1 MKRTLLMLIS
11 ILLAASSVF
20 GIIASGS
27 GLDDVSDIL
36 RYKRNQKSDLIDFV
50 DVVEDRVEEL
60 REAEANRT
68 EEEKE
73 YAETVVT
80 DKVGTQKYDSGKA
93 QYEAGAQKI
102 ANGQAQYDAAEK
114 TYNEKK
120 AEYDAAEQRLAEG
133 EAQLNAAK
141 KERDAAQ
148 AQLDAAKPQ
157 YERAKRVLAKAEE
170 FKKKYDGTLLPGLI
184 EKVLSDLG
192 FKTMDE
198 VQAAVKEYEDAQAQL
213 AEANA
218 QISAAEQQIADGKT
232 QLAEAKQQLDSGKAQ
247 LDSAKQQL
255 DNGKAQLAAAKRQL
269 DAGQQQL
276 TQNVE
281 KMNEVKEDLAAQDDA
296 KAAVTAGIEILM
308 DNDEIAKLV
317 TDEND
322 YESVIEAARK
332 YANDDAKKLTDELDL
347 RQSLYNLLRIVSII
361 GIAAGVIGL
370 LAALSP
376 AKIKVVA
383 ALGATAVAA
392 AGSIAMNG
400 YGFANGYR
408 DFVYALADGS
418 GSGSRQLMAMLILMG
433 AAVVAFFVALA
444 CFKAY
449 DAGVAGKA
457 SVKSMPAGYDDEDD
471 DDDDIAEPVIRP
483 SEPEPKRAKKQPKR
497 HAPVEYETD
506 DAEAELN
513 ELTELTR
520 RLNEQADRLEAE
532 ARQSEL
538 EKARREYE
546 EARKRFEAARRGSD
560 E

>member
-50 DVVEDRVEEL
+50 DVVEDRVKEL

-68 EEEKE
+68 DEEKE

-80 DKVGTQKYDSGKA
+80 DKVGTQKYDAGKA

-148 AQLDAAKPQ
+148 AQLDAATEK
-157 YERAKRVLAKAEE
+157 YERAKKLFALIDNSTILTKVEVLLERFGFTSLEE
-170 FKKKYDGTLLPGLI
+170 AR
-184 EKVLSDLG
+184 
-192 FKTMDE
+192 
-198 VQAAVKEYEDAQAQL
+198 AAVKEYEDAQAQL

-218 QISAAEQQIADGKT
+218 QISAAEQQIADGKA

-317 TDEND
+317 TDESD

-361 GIAAGVIGL
+361 GIVAGAIGL

-383 ALGATAVAA
+383 TLGATAVAA
-392 AGSIAMNG
+392 AGSVAMNG

-457 SVKSMPAGYDDEDD
+457 SVKSVPASCDDEDDD
-471 DDDDIAEPVIRP
+471 DDDDIAEPVILP
-483 SEPEPKRAKKQPKR
+483 TEPQPKRAKKQLKR

-513 ELTELTR
+513 ELNELTR

>member
-1 MKRTLLMLIS
+1 MLIS

-50 DVVEDRVEEL
+50 DVVEDRVKEL

-80 DKVGTQKYDSGKA
+80 DKVGTQKYDAGKA

-141 KERDAAQ
+141 KERDSAQ
-148 AQLDAAKPQ
+148 AQLDAATDK
-157 YERAKRVLAKAEE
+157 YERAKKLFALIDNSTILTKVEVLLERFGFTSLEE
-170 FKKKYDGTLLPGLI
+170 AR
-184 EKVLSDLG
+184 
-192 FKTMDE
+192 
-198 VQAAVKEYEDAQAQL
+198 AAMKEYEDAQAQL

-218 QISAAEQQIADGKT
+218 QISAAEQQIADGKA

-281 KMNEVKEDLAAQDDA
+281 KMNEVKEDLAVQDDA

-361 GIAAGVIGL
+361 GIVAGAIGL

-457 SVKSMPAGYDDEDD
+457 SVKSAPAGCDDEDDD

-483 SEPEPKRAKKQPKR
+483 TEPQPKRAKKQRHR

-513 ELTELTR
+513 ELNELTR

>member
-50 DVVEDRVEEL
+50 DVVEDRVKEL

-80 DKVGTQKYDSGKA
+80 DKVGTQKYDAGKA

-148 AQLDAAKPQ
+148 AQLDAATEK
-157 YERAKRVLAKAEE
+157 YERAKKLFALIDNSTILTKVEVLLERFGFTSLEE
-170 FKKKYDGTLLPGLI
+170 AR
-184 EKVLSDLG
+184 
-192 FKTMDE
+192 
-198 VQAAVKEYEDAQAQL
+198 AAVKEYEDAQAQL

-218 QISAAEQQIADGKT
+218 QISAAEQQIADGKA

-317 TDEND
+317 TDESD

-361 GIAAGVIGL
+361 GIVAGVIGL

-457 SVKSMPAGYDDEDD
+457 SVKSAPAGYDDEDD

-483 SEPEPKRAKKQPKR
+483 SEPEPKRAKKQRHR

-520 RLNEQADRLEAE
+520 RLNEQSDRLEAE

>member
-1 MKRTLLMLIS
+1 MLIS

-50 DVVEDRVEEL
+50 DVVEDRVKEL

-80 DKVGTQKYDSGKA
+80 DKVGTQKYDAGKA

-148 AQLDAAKPQ
+148 AQLDAATDK
-157 YERAKRVLAKAEE
+157 YERAKKLFALIDNSTILTKVEVLLERFGFTSLEE
-170 FKKKYDGTLLPGLI
+170 AR
-184 EKVLSDLG
+184 
-192 FKTMDE
+192 
-198 VQAAVKEYEDAQAQL
+198 AAMKEYEDAQAQL

-317 TDEND
+317 TDESD

-361 GIAAGVIGL
+361 GIVAGAIGL

-457 SVKSMPAGYDDEDD
+457 SVKSAPASCDDEDDD

-483 SEPEPKRAKKQPKR
+483 TEPQPKRAKKQPKR

-520 RLNEQADRLEAE
+520 RLNEQADRLETE

>member
-1 MKRTLLMLIS
+1 MLIS

-50 DVVEDRVEEL
+50 DVVEDRVKEL

-68 EEEKE
+68 DEEKE

-80 DKVGTQKYDSGKA
+80 DKVGTQKYDAGKA

-148 AQLDAAKPQ
+148 AQLDAATEK
-157 YERAKRVLAKAEE
+157 YERAKKLFALIDNSTILTKVEVLLERFGFTSLEE
-170 FKKKYDGTLLPGLI
+170 AR
-184 EKVLSDLG
+184 
-192 FKTMDE
+192 
-198 VQAAVKEYEDAQAQL
+198 AAMKEYEDAQAQL

-317 TDEND
+317 TDESD

-383 ALGATAVAA
+383 TLGATAVAA

-457 SVKSMPAGYDDEDD
+457 SVKSAPANYDDDDDD
-471 DDDDIAEPVIRP
+471 DDDDIVEPVIRP
-483 SEPEPKRAKKQPKR
+483 TEPQPKRAKKQPKR

-513 ELTELTR
+513 ELNELTR

>member
-68 EEEKE
+68 DEEKE

-80 DKVGTQKYDSGKA
+80 DKVGTQKYDAGKA

-148 AQLDAAKPQ
+148 AQLDAAKPK
-157 YERAKRVLAKAEE
+157 YENAKKLFALIDSSTILTKVEVLLERFGFTSLEEARAA
-170 FKKKYDGTLLPGLI
+170 
-184 EKVLSDLG
+184 
-192 FKTMDE
+192 M
-198 VQAAVKEYEDAQAQL
+198 KEYEDAQAQL

-457 SVKSMPAGYDDEDD
+457 SVKSAPAGCDDEDD

-483 SEPEPKRAKKQPKR
+483 SEPEPKCAKKQRHR

>member
-80 DKVGTQKYDSGKA
+80 DKVGTQKYDAGKA

-148 AQLDAAKPQ
+148 AQLTAATEK
-157 YERAKRVLAKAEE
+157 YENAKKLFALIDSSTILTKVEALLERFGFTSLEEARAA
-170 FKKKYDGTLLPGLI
+170 
-184 EKVLSDLG
+184 
-192 FKTMDE
+192 M
-198 VQAAVKEYEDAQAQL
+198 KEYEDAQAQL

-232 QLAEAKQQLDSGKAQ
+232 QLAAAKQQLDSGKAQ

-276 TQNVE
+276 TRNVE

-444 CFKAY
+444 CFRAY

-457 SVKSMPAGYDDEDD
+457 SVKSAPAGYDDEDD

-483 SEPEPKRAKKQPKR
+483 TEPEPKRAKKQPKR

>member
-50 DVVEDRVEEL
+50 DVVEDRVKEL

-80 DKVGTQKYDSGKA
+80 DKVGTQKYDAGKA

-148 AQLDAAKPQ
+148 AQLDAATDK
-157 YERAKRVLAKAEE
+157 YERAKKLFALIDNSTILTKVEVLLERFGFTSLEE
-170 FKKKYDGTLLPGLI
+170 AR
-184 EKVLSDLG
+184 
-192 FKTMDE
+192 
-198 VQAAVKEYEDAQAQL
+198 AAMKEYEDAQAQL

-232 QLAEAKQQLDSGKAQ
+232 QLAAAKQQLDSGKAQ

-317 TDEND
+317 TDESD

-361 GIAAGVIGL
+361 GIVAGVIGL

-383 ALGATAVAA
+383 TLGATAVAA
-392 AGSIAMNG
+392 AGSVAMNG

-457 SVKSMPAGYDDEDD
+457 SAKRAPASCDDEDDD

-483 SEPEPKRAKKQPKR
+483 SEPEPKREKKQRHR

>member
-1 MKRTLLMLIS
+1 MLIS

-80 DKVGTQKYDSGKA
+80 DKVGTQKYDAGKA

-148 AQLDAAKPQ
+148 AQLDAATDK
-157 YERAKRVLAKAEE
+157 YERAKKLFALIDNSTILTKVEVLLERFGFTSLEE
-170 FKKKYDGTLLPGLI
+170 AR
-184 EKVLSDLG
+184 
-192 FKTMDE
+192 
-198 VQAAVKEYEDAQAQL
+198 AAMKEYEDAQAQL

-232 QLAEAKQQLDSGKAQ
+232 QLAAAKQQLDSGKAQ

-383 ALGATAVAA
+383 TLGATAVAA

-457 SVKSMPAGYDDEDD
+457 SVKSAPAGCDDEDD

-483 SEPEPKRAKKQPKR
+483 SEPEPKCAKKQRHR

>member
-11 ILLAASSVF
+11 ILLAAASVF

-50 DVVEDRVEEL
+50 DVVEDRVKEL

-80 DKVGTQKYDSGKA
+80 DKVGTQKYDAGKA

-148 AQLDAAKPQ
+148 AQLDAATEK
-157 YERAKRVLAKAEE
+157 YERAKKLFALIDNSTILTKVEVLLERFGFTSLEE
-170 FKKKYDGTLLPGLI
+170 AR
-184 EKVLSDLG
+184 
-192 FKTMDE
+192 
-198 VQAAVKEYEDAQAQL
+198 AAVKEYEDAQAQL

-218 QISAAEQQIADGKT
+218 QISAAEQQIADGKA

-296 KAAVTAGIEILM
+296 KAAVAAGIEILM

-317 TDEND
+317 TDESD

-361 GIAAGVIGL
+361 GIVAGAIGL

-383 ALGATAVAA
+383 TLGATAVAA
-392 AGSIAMNG
+392 VGSIAMNG

-457 SVKSMPAGYDDEDD
+457 SAKRAPASCDDEDDD

-483 SEPEPKRAKKQPKR
+483 TEPQPKRAKKQPKR

-513 ELTELTR
+513 ELNELTR

>member
-1 MKRTLLMLIS
+1 MLIS

-50 DVVEDRVEEL
+50 DVVEDRVKEL

-80 DKVGTQKYDSGKA
+80 DKVGTQKYDAGKA

-148 AQLDAAKPQ
+148 AQLDAATEK
-157 YERAKRVLAKAEE
+157 YERAKKLFALIDNSTILTKVEVLLERFGFTSLEE
-170 FKKKYDGTLLPGLI
+170 AR
-184 EKVLSDLG
+184 
-192 FKTMDE
+192 
-198 VQAAVKEYEDAQAQL
+198 AAVKEYEDAQAQL

-218 QISAAEQQIADGKT
+218 QIAAAEQQIADGKA

-317 TDEND
+317 TDESD

-332 YANDDAKKLTDELDL
+332 YANDDAKMLTDELDL

-361 GIAAGVIGL
+361 GIVAGVIGL

-383 ALGATAVAA
+383 TLGATAVAA

-457 SVKSMPAGYDDEDD
+457 SAKRAPASCDDEDDDD

-513 ELTELTR
+513 ELNELTR

>member
-50 DVVEDRVEEL
+50 DVVEDRVKEL

-68 EEEKE
+68 DEEKE

-80 DKVGTQKYDSGKA
+80 DKVGTQKYDAGKA

-157 YERAKRVLAKAEE
+157 YENAKKLFALIDSSNILTKVEVLLERFGFTSLEEARAA
-170 FKKKYDGTLLPGLI
+170 
-184 EKVLSDLG
+184 
-192 FKTMDE
+192 M
-198 VQAAVKEYEDAQAQL
+198 KEYEDAQAQL

-232 QLAEAKQQLDSGKAQ
+232 QLAAAKQQLDSGKAQ

-457 SVKSMPAGYDDEDD
+457 SVKSAPAGYDDEDD

-483 SEPEPKRAKKQPKR
+483 SEPQPKRAKKQPKR

>member
-50 DVVEDRVEEL
+50 DVVEDRVKEL

-80 DKVGTQKYDSGKA
+80 DKVGTQKYDAGKA

-148 AQLDAAKPQ
+148 AQLEAAKPQ
-157 YERAKRVLAKAEE
+157 YERAKRVLDRLE
-170 FKKKYDGTLLPGLI
+170 KYEGTLLADVVQKI
-184 EKVLSDLG
+184 LSDLG

-218 QISAAEQQIADGKT
+218 QIAAAEQQIADGKA

-317 TDEND
+317 TDESD

-383 ALGATAVAA
+383 TLGATAVAA

-457 SVKSMPAGYDDEDD
+457 SAKRAPASCDDEDDDD

-483 SEPEPKRAKKQPKR
+483 TEPQPKRAKKQPKR

-513 ELTELTR
+513 ELNELTR

>member
-1 MKRTLLMLIS
+1 MLIS

-50 DVVEDRVEEL
+50 DVVEDRVKEL

-80 DKVGTQKYDSGKA
+80 DKVGTQKYDVGKA

-148 AQLDAAKPQ
+148 AQLDAATEK
-157 YERAKRVLAKAEE
+157 YERAKKLFALIDNSTILTKVEVLLERFGFTSLEE
-170 FKKKYDGTLLPGLI
+170 AR
-184 EKVLSDLG
+184 
-192 FKTMDE
+192 
-198 VQAAVKEYEDAQAQL
+198 AAMKEYEDAQAQL

-218 QISAAEQQIADGKT
+218 QISAAEQQIADGKA

-317 TDEND
+317 ADESD

-361 GIAAGVIGL
+361 GIAAGAIGL

-457 SVKSMPAGYDDEDD
+457 SVKSAPAGCDDEDD

-483 SEPEPKRAKKQPKR
+483 TEPQPKRAKKQPKR

>member
-50 DVVEDRVEEL
+50 DVVEDRVKEL

-80 DKVGTQKYDSGKA
+80 DKVGTQKYDAGKA

-148 AQLDAAKPQ
+148 AQLDAATDK
-157 YERAKRVLAKAEE
+157 YERAKKLFALIDNSTILTKVEVLLERFGFTSLEE
-170 FKKKYDGTLLPGLI
+170 AR
-184 EKVLSDLG
+184 
-192 FKTMDE
+192 
-198 VQAAVKEYEDAQAQL
+198 AAMKEYEDAQAQL

-317 TDEND
+317 TDESD

-361 GIAAGVIGL
+361 GIVAGAIGL

-457 SVKSMPAGYDDEDD
+457 SVKSAPASCDDEDDD

-483 SEPEPKRAKKQPKR
+483 TEPQPKRAKKQPKR

-520 RLNEQADRLEAE
+520 RLNEQADRLETE

>member
-1 MKRTLLMLIS
+1 MLIS

-50 DVVEDRVEEL
+50 DVVEDRVKEL

-80 DKVGTQKYDSGKA
+80 DKVGTQKYDAGKA

-141 KERDAAQ
+141 KERDTAQ
-148 AQLDAAKPQ
+148 AQLDAATEK
-157 YERAKRVLAKAEE
+157 YERAKKLFALIDNSTILTKVEVLLERFGFTSLEE
-170 FKKKYDGTLLPGLI
+170 AR
-184 EKVLSDLG
+184 
-192 FKTMDE
+192 
-198 VQAAVKEYEDAQAQL
+198 AAVKEYEDAQAQL

-218 QISAAEQQIADGKT
+218 QIAAAEQQIADGKA
-232 QLAEAKQQLDSGKAQ
+232 QLAEAKQQLDNGKAQ

-383 ALGATAVAA
+383 TLGATAVAA

-444 CFKAY
+444 CFRAY

-457 SVKSMPAGYDDEDD
+457 SEKRAPASCDDEDD

-483 SEPEPKRAKKQPKR
+483 TEPQPKRAKKQPKR

-513 ELTELTR
+513 ELNELTR

>member
-1 MKRTLLMLIS
+1 MLIS

-50 DVVEDRVEEL
+50 DVVEDRVKEL

-80 DKVGTQKYDSGKA
+80 DKVGTQKYDAGKA

-148 AQLDAAKPQ
+148 AQLDAATEK
-157 YERAKRVLAKAEE
+157 YERAKKLFALIDNSTILTKVEVLLERFGFTSLEE
-170 FKKKYDGTLLPGLI
+170 AR
-184 EKVLSDLG
+184 
-192 FKTMDE
+192 
-198 VQAAVKEYEDAQAQL
+198 AAVKEYEDAQAQL

-218 QISAAEQQIADGKT
+218 QIAAAEQQIADGKA

-317 TDEND
+317 TDESD

-361 GIAAGVIGL
+361 GIVAGVIGL

-383 ALGATAVAA
+383 TLGATAVAA

-444 CFKAY
+444 CFRAY

-457 SVKSMPAGYDDEDD
+457 SGKSAPAGCDDEDD

-513 ELTELTR
+513 ELAELTR

>member
-50 DVVEDRVEEL
+50 DVVEDRVKEL

-80 DKVGTQKYDSGKA
+80 DKVGTQKYDAGKA

-148 AQLDAAKPQ
+148 AQLDAATDK
-157 YERAKRVLAKAEE
+157 YERAKKLFALIDNSTILTKVEVLLERFGFTSLEE
-170 FKKKYDGTLLPGLI
+170 AR
-184 EKVLSDLG
+184 
-192 FKTMDE
+192 
-198 VQAAVKEYEDAQAQL
+198 AAMKEYEDAQAQL

-218 QISAAEQQIADGKT
+218 QIAAAEQQIADGKA

-383 ALGATAVAA
+383 TLGATAVAA
-392 AGSIAMNG
+392 VGSIAVNG

-457 SVKSMPAGYDDEDD
+457 SVKSAPANYDDDD

-483 SEPEPKRAKKQPKR
+483 TEPQPKRAKKQPKR

-513 ELTELTR
+513 ELAELTR

>member
-50 DVVEDRVEEL
+50 DVVEDRVKEL

-80 DKVGTQKYDSGKA
+80 DKVGTQKYDAGKA

-102 ANGQAQYDAAEK
+102 ANGQAEYDAAEK

-148 AQLDAAKPQ
+148 AQLDAATEK
-157 YERAKRVLAKAEE
+157 YERAKKLFALIDNSTILTKVEVLLERFGFTSLEE
-170 FKKKYDGTLLPGLI
+170 AR
-184 EKVLSDLG
+184 
-192 FKTMDE
+192 
-198 VQAAVKEYEDAQAQL
+198 AAVKEYEDAQAQL

-218 QISAAEQQIADGKT
+218 QIAAAEQQIADGKA
-232 QLAEAKQQLDSGKAQ
+232 QLAEAKQQLDNGKAQ

-276 TQNVE
+276 TRNVE
-281 KMNEVKEDLAAQDDA
+281 KMNEVKEDLAAQDDV
-296 KAAVTAGIEILM
+296 KAAVTAGIDILM

-317 TDEND
+317 TDESD

-347 RQSLYNLLRIVSII
+347 RQSLYNILRIVSII
-361 GIAAGVIGL
+361 GAVAGVIGL

-408 DFVYALADGS
+408 EFVYALADGS
-418 GSGSRQLMAMLILMG
+418 GSGSEQFTAMLVLMG

-457 SVKSMPAGYDDEDD
+457 SAKSAPASSDDEDD
-471 DDDDIAEPVIRP
+471 DDDDDFVEPVIRP
-483 SEPEPKRAKKQPKR
+483 SKPQPESAKKHR
-497 HAPVEYETD
+497 HRYAPVEYETD

-513 ELTELTR
+513 ELAELTR